1 MQLNLVH
8 PDQPIS
14 AVTPAEYEAGKAW
27 IVDVRTC
34 HWAMT
39 GFRQRMETHLS
50 MYLEQ
55 AHTKF
60 DTKELPF
67 DSMADD
73 IAVCYGNHAPYRG
86 KKTVGKLFE
95 WQFRALEKFEHT
107 IEFGKRSS
115 FSLNPVNRTPI
126 AVLVMKEGIIVQNQA
141 TYLFTNGK
149 KVNVKVIGMYA
160 KSVNSS
166 QATEFHLH
174 GDFCEVF
181 ENLVSINGA
190 PDF

>member
-1 MQLNLVH
+1 MQLNLIH

-86 KKTVGKLFE
+86 KKTVEKLFE

-107 IEFGKRSS
+107 ANLAWPTAVSS
-115 FSLNPVNRTPI
+115 SEPPT

-141 TYLFTNGK
+141 TYLFTNGE

-166 QATEFHLH
+166 QATEFHLY
-174 GDFCEVF
+174 GDFSEVF
-181 ENLVSINGA
+181 KNFVAINGA